1 MRARERLHV
10 DTIDSNHSYAYVTA
24 QTLVHVLKQ
33 CGDDVSSE
41 NILKQATSL
50 KDYRPELLLP
60 GITITTAPNDYETFD
75 QLRLATFDGK
85 TWVAEKAEK

>member
-1 MRARERLHV
+1 MWSLL
-10 DTIDSNHSYAYVTA
+10 IS
-24 QTLVHVLKQ
+24 KQ
-33 CGDDVSSE
+33 KAGQRSMCISSD

-50 KDYRPELLLP
+50 KNYRPELLLP

-85 TWVAEKAEK
+85 TWAADKTELAALK